1 MMPNHFE
8 RELFARAYRQNL
20 LREAE
25 YERLLEQLSE
35 PERRTLPT
43 LVRLMLSVRALRIK
57 LREGL
62 QRPIA

>member
-8 RELFARAYRQNL
+8 RELFAQAHRQNL

-25 YERLLEQLSE
+25 YERLLKQLSE
-35 PERRTLPT
+35 PESRTLPT
-43 LVRLMLSVRALRIK
+43 LVRLMLSVRALRMK
-57 LREGL
+57 LRKGL